1 MYKCVQVRSAELPR
15 ATTYIRDVKLFSIA
29 QVGNLRLALGDEVI
43 AVGDV
48 WKEASLCTG
57 VTQVTES
64 FSPNATCLSFKTQWK
79 QGSISWCPSIP
90 GLER

>member
-15 ATTYIRDVKLFSIA
+15 ATTYIRDVKFFSTA
-29 QVGNLRLALGDEVI
+29 QAGNLLLALGDEEIV
-43 AVGDV
+43 VDDV

-57 VTQVTES
+57 VTQVRES
-64 FSPNATCLSFKTQWK
+64 FSPNATCLSFTIQWK
-79 QGSISWCPSIP
+79 QGSTSWCPSIP